1 MNQKAP
7 FYRNNMNEKCN
18 AVLTLKLETI
28 LNDDLVNEITVKNEW
43 EKYKHSI
50 ISDCI
55 FNKKTYS

>member
-1 MNQKAP
+1 
-7 FYRNNMNEKCN
+7 MNEKCN